1 MSGENLRPI
10 GTYRE
15 ESSFCKRS
23 FELFAD
29 KVSIQGQNR
38 QGKFV
43 HHIPLGQLAPD
54 IGTQIQSQG
63 AAKLL
68 TAGFLFIVG
77 IGLTII
83 AQLASSNLKLLSM
96 MIMTVTL
103 TLSLTNFVQGVWL
116 SRRKLQAYHFLNT
129 QGVKVLDMIEAGPE
143 KENCR
148 AFAELVS
155 QTIKNLRG
163 P

>member
-1 MSGENLRPI
+1 MNGENSRPI

-15 ESSFCKRS
+15 DSSFCKRS

-29 KVSIQGQNR
+29 KVTIQGQNR

-54 IGTQIQSQG
+54 IGTQVQSQG

-68 TAGFLFIVG
+68 AAGFLFIAG
-77 IGLTII
+77 IGITII
-83 AQLASSNLKLLSM
+83 VQLAASNLKLLSM
-96 MIMTVTL
+96 MIL
-103 TLSLTNFVQGVWL
+103 TLFLTMSLTFLAQGVWL
-116 SRRKLQAYHFLNT
+116 SRRKLQAYHFFNT

-163 P
+163 L